1 MENSVHAMKMV
12 FGVIVFS
19 LAIGIAL
26 MLFSQARK
34 TSQSIL
40 YLKEEE
46 MSRVSNQEEA
56 NSNSYRIVGLETVI
70 PTIFDYYNSKS
81 IIYLKKGNYN
91 KNTDEITNVS
101 NIKLYQSEKN
111 KNDIYCFDI
120 EEEKN
125 RDESWT
131 KSKDSTK
138 NFVTVLLYYGTY
150 QKSELHEYFNKEP
163 KFVERLG
170 TITQN
175 DKERT
180 VIEYILIE
188 N

>member
-26 MLFSQARK
+26 MLFSKARK

-70 PTIFDYYNSKS
+70 PTIFDYYDSKS
-81 IIYLKKGNYN
+81 IIYLKKGSYY
-91 KNTDEITNVS
+91 KSIDRITNVS
-101 NIKLYQSEKN
+101 DIKLYQSPKN
-111 KNDIYCFDI
+111 QNDIYYLDI
-120 EEEKN
+120 EEETD
-125 RDESWT
+125 RGESWT
-131 KSKDSTK
+131 TSKESTKEFVTLLYKSKLNEDFTK
-138 NFVTVLLYYGTY
+138 
-150 QKSELHEYFNKEP
+150 KS

-170 TITQN
+170 TITKN